1 MSEPLSM
8 AVVGVGHFG
17 RYHAQKIARLPGVRL
32 TALADLDGDRAATV
46 ARELEAEGAA
56 PEPVT
61 DHRALLG
68 RVDAV
73 SVVVPT
79 LSHVDIALEFIESGA
94 DVLVEKPIANDLQ
107 GGRRLVEA
115 ARRHGRILQ
124 VGHLER
130 FSGVAES
137 LRESL
142 NRPLFIDSVRIGPFK
157 PRGTDVSVILDLM
170 IHDLDLI
177 LSLVDAPILSVDA
190 AGAPVFS
197 EREDIAS
204 ARLKFDNGCIAN
216 ITASRI
222 SLKTERR
229 MRIFQPDAYISVD
242 FDKRAIR
249 TVRKGSGASPFPGV
263 PPVAIA
269 ERDYS
274 EGDPLEREMAAFVAA
289 VRARSAPIVSGED
302 GLRALDAAIQVTE
315 SLRRHAAFVE
325 RVVRETPDPAA
336 AS

>member
-1 MSEPLSM
+1 
-8 AVVGVGHFG
+8 
-17 RYHAQKIARLPGVRL
+17 VRL
-32 TALADLDGDRAATV
+32 AAVADLDGARAAAIV
-46 ARELEAEGAA
+46 EELKVEGAA
-56 PEPVT
+56 PEVVT
-61 DHRALLG
+61 DHRELLG

-94 DVLVEKPIANDLQ
+94 DVLVEKPIANDVES
-107 GGRRLVEA
+107 GRRLVDA

-130 FSGVAES
+130 FSGVAEA
-137 LRESL
+137 LRGAL
-142 NRPLFIDSVRIGPFK
+142 NRPLFIDSVRIGPFR

-177 LSLVDAPILSVDA
+177 LSLVEAPILSVDA

-204 ARLKFDNGCIAN
+204 ARLKFGNGCIAN

-242 FDKRAIR
+242 FEKRTIR
-249 TVRKGSGASPFPGV
+249 TVRKGTGASPFPGV

-289 VRARSAPIVSGED
+289 VRERREPVVSGED
-302 GLRALDAAIQVTE
+302 GLRALDAAIQVTDA
-315 SLRRHAAFVE
+315 LRGHAAFVE
-325 RVVRETPDPAA
+325 QVARELSDPAA

>member
-1 MSEPLSM
+1 MSDTLAM

-17 RYHAQKIARLPGVRL
+17 RYHAQKLARLPGVRL
-32 TALADLDGDRAATV
+32 AALVDVDRARAAAV
-46 ARELEAEGAA
+46 AEELKAEGAA
-56 PEPVT
+56 PELLT
-61 DHRALLG
+61 DYRDLLG

-79 LSHVDIALEFIESGA
+79 SSHVEIAQSFVENGA
-94 DVLVEKPIANDLQ
+94 DILVEKPIADDLAD
-107 GGRRLVEA
+107 GRRLVEA

-130 FSGVAES
+130 FSGVAEA
-137 LRESL
+137 LREGL
-142 NRPLFIDSVRIGPFK
+142 NRPLFIDSVRIGPFR

-242 FDKRAIR
+242 FEKRAIR
-249 TVRKGSGASPFPGV
+249 TVRKGTGTSPFPGV
-263 PPVAIA
+263 PPVAIS

-274 EGDPLEREMAAFVAA
+274 EGDPLEREITAFVAA
-289 VRARSAPIVSGED
+289 VRARRAPMVSGED

-315 SLRRHAAFVE
+315 SLRGHAAFVE
-325 RVVRETPDPAA
+325 SVTRELSGPAA

>member
-1 MSEPLSM
+1 MSETLAM

-17 RYHAQKIARLPGVRL
+17 RYHAQKIARMPGVRL
-32 TALADLDGDRAATV
+32 AAVADLDGARAAAIV
-46 ARELEAEGAA
+46 EELKVEGAA
-56 PEPVT
+56 PEVVT
-61 DHRALLG
+61 DHRELLG

-94 DVLVEKPIANDLQ
+94 DVLVEKPIANDVES
-107 GGRRLVEA
+107 GRRLVDA

-130 FSGVAES
+130 FSGVAEA
-137 LRESL
+137 LRGAL
-142 NRPLFIDSVRIGPFK
+142 NRPLFIDSVRIGPFR

-177 LSLVDAPILSVDA
+177 LSLVEAPILSVDA

-204 ARLKFDNGCIAN
+204 ARLKFGNGCIAN

-242 FDKRAIR
+242 FEKRTIR
-249 TVRKGSGASPFPGV
+249 TVRKGTGASPFPGV

-289 VRARSAPIVSGED
+289 VRERREPVVSGED
-302 GLRALDAAIQVTE
+302 GLRALDAAIQVTDA
-315 SLRRHAAFVE
+315 LRGHAAFVE
-325 RVVRETPDPAA
+325 QVARELSDPAA